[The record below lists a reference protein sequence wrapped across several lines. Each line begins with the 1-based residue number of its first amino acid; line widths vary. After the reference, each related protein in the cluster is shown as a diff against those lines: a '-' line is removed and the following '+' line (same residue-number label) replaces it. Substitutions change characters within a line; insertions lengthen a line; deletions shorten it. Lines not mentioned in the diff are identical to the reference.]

1 MGVFISEKRR
11 EILEREELLLDIARR
26 ILLKSGYHGLTM
38 ARIGEAA
45 ECSKGTV
52 YQHFS
57 CKEDLIVALAT
68 RSVDK
73 QRTMVERAATLRG
86 WARERML
93 AVGEATVLFAR
104 LYQDDT
110 RIFQIMT
117 GEAILQKA
125 SMRSIS
131 LLKASAHRTVDVM
144 IGIVRDAIAH
154 GDLTLDPNTKPEDL
168 VYPLWVLGDG
178 LKGAAWSWMS
188 YEEIGATD
196 PYATIIKHGLIL
208 ADGYGWKPLSSEW
221 DHTET
226 LQRVRRELFPVESR
240 KVYGM
245 AKKDTG
251 ADGEL
256 ASPHGDN
263 ERRD

>member
-1 MGVFISEKRR
+1 MGVFLTEKRR

-26 ILLKSGYHGLTM
+26 MLLKSGYHGLTM

-45 ECSKGTV
+45 DCSKGTV

-73 QRTMVERAATLRG
+73 QRSMVEHASTLRG

-104 LYQDDT
+104 IYKDDA

-125 SMRSIS
+125 SARSIA

-144 IGIVRDAIAH
+144 VGIVRDAIAH
-154 GDLTLDPNTKPEDL
+154 GDLILDPNTRPEDL
-168 VYPLWVLGDG
+168 VYPLWILGDG
-178 LKGAAWSWMS
+178 LKGAVWSWMS
-188 YEEIGATD
+188 YEEIGASD

-208 ADGYGWKPLSSEW
+208 GDGYGWKPLSSEW

-226 LQRVRRELFPVESR
+226 LRRVRRELFPVEAK
-240 KVYGM
+240 KVYGVP
-245 AKKDTG
+245 KD
-251 ADGEL
+251 EPS
-256 ASPHGDN
+256 ASPETPESNGQS
-263 ERRD
+263 ERRV